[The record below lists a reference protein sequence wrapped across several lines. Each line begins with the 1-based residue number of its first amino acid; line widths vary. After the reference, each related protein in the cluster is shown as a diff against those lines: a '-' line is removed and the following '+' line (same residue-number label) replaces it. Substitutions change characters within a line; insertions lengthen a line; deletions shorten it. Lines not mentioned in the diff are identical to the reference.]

1 MAWQW
6 IIDGKAAKNLKK
18 LPMDVSLRI
27 INKLDYWVGSG
38 KPLEFAENLINSELG
53 EYRFRVGSYRVIF
66 DVEGENIVILA
77 VGHRREI
84 YK

>member
-18 LPMDVSLRI
+18 LPKDVKLRI
-27 INKLDYWVGSG
+27 INKLDFWVSSG
-38 KPLEFAENLINSELG
+38 KPLEFAENLHDFELG
-53 EYRFRVGSYRVIF
+53 SYRFRIGDYRVAF
-66 DVEGENIVILA
+66 DVEEETIVVLA
-77 VGHRREI
+77 VGHRRDI

>member
-18 LPMDVSLRI
+18 LPMDGSSRI

-38 KPLEFAENLINSELG
+38 KPSEFAENLTNSELG
-53 EYRFRVGSYRVIF
+53 GYRFRVGDYRIIF
-66 DVEGENIVILA
+66 DVEGENIVVLA